1 MIKQGKLGWV
11 ALLLTAPSWAD
22 VTVTADGMISAD
34 SCAYGRG
41 QLAIGAARD
50 NAAADIANF
59 LQGSNMLSLGDNA
72 QQLDSYLGSLSKQQK
87 QVLIAGVKSGAMPL
101 QQSSPS
107 YSGNDTCI
115 SVTLDPRAKATSA
128 APQWQEQDSDISVT
142 VDGEGWPNQQM
153 TARQQAEQDA
163 LQRAVSQVVGV
174 WLTQQRT
181 QSSVSQL
188 ALNGDDEQ
196 NALNELVTQQLHS
209 RSRGLV
215 KEWHT
220 LATQVIEPNG
230 IRVTIEAV
238 VDKAPLQ
245 QQIQDILSA
254 IGSPVVTV
262 QAPEPLNAEL
272 KNLLTSHGVE
282 VANHAALNIVAEP
295 QLVSNG
301 NNQRLNLH
309 VKVLDSAGNVY
320 GSWHN
325 QPSLLSLPQSSHVL
339 ADLISVSLADPQQ
352 KQALQQMVTSAFNK
366 LVANGGLV
374 RKLTFSADLLQQP
387 DNLGGV
393 LGAIGGVSDVSIVRQ
408 GSNFLANL
416 RFSGSTAELAA
427 LLAPALSMICGDQQ
441 PQIDIQNDYQVTIH

>member
-1 MIKQGKLGWV
+1 MIKQCTLGWA
-11 ALLLTAPSWAD
+11 ALLLVAPSWAD

-34 SCAYGRG
+34 ACAYGRG
-41 QLAIGAARD
+41 QAAISAARD
-50 NAAADIANF
+50 NAAADIAQF
-59 LQGSNMLSLGDNA
+59 LQGSNMLSLTDNA
-72 QQLDSYLGSLSKQQK
+72 QQLDSYLSSLSKQQK
-87 QVLIAGVKSGAMPL
+87 QVMIAGVKSGAMPL
-101 QQSSPS
+101 QQSAPS
-107 YSGNDTCI
+107 YSGNDTCMT
-115 SVTLDPRAKATSA
+115 VTLDPRAKAAESD
-128 APQWQEQDSDISVT
+128 PQWQEQASDISVT

-153 TARQQAEQDA
+153 TALQQAEQDA

-181 QSSVSQL
+181 QSSVAQM

-230 IRVTIEAV
+230 VRVTIEAV

-272 KNLLTSHGVE
+272 KTLLTSHGVE
-282 VANHAALNIVAEP
+282 VASQAALNIVAEP
-295 QLVSNG
+295 QLITKG

-325 QPSLLSLPQSSHVL
+325 EPSLLSLPQSSHVL
-339 ADLISVSLADPQQ
+339 ADLITVSLADPQQ
-352 KQALQQMVTSAFNK
+352 KQALQRMVTSAFNK

-374 RKLTFSADLLQQP
+374 RKLSFSAELLQQP

-393 LGAIGGVSDVSIVRQ
+393 LGAIGGVSDVSVVRR
-408 GSNFLANL
+408 GPNFLANL

-427 LLAPALSMICGDQQ
+427 LLAPALSVICGGQQ